1 MESGGSTTAS
11 EAYQYVGPFR
21 LEKTLGKGQTGLV
34 KLGVHCVTG
43 KKVAIKIIN
52 REKLSES
59 VLMKVEREIAIMKL
73 IEHPHVLGL
82 SDVYENKKYLY
93 LVLEHVSGGELFD
106 YLVKKGRL
114 TPKEARRF
122 FRQII
127 SALDFCHSHSICHR
141 DLKPENLLLDERNNI
156 KIADFGMASLQPAG
170 SLLET
175 SCGSPHYAC
184 PEVIRGEKYDGRRA
198 DVWSCGVIL
207 YALLV
212 GALPFD
218 DDNLR
223 QLLEKVKR
231 GVFHVPHFVPPDCQ
245 QLLRGMIEVNPEKR
259 MTLAEI
265 TRHPWVTAGGR
276 GELEQELPMMEV
288 VQTRVLPSAD
298 AIDPDVLQAICS
310 LGCFKQRDKLI
321 QELLSPHHNTEKV
334 IYFLLLERK
343 RRRPARDD
351 EPRPP
356 APATPADPPRKR
368 LDTCRVN
375 GQSAHFGQ
383 ISEGSPITP
392 RRSQISRSSSG
403 RREGR
408 SSPQLAASP
417 PASHT
422 PHRVSSLGGTPATP
436 GSPLASPSLRE
447 HHHQRANSTGPTISL
462 NISGEPGEA
471 VIIINESPLMGS
483 SVAVRPHSP
492 SQPHRVRERSSL
504 PGPPSSAQSPAQPS
518 LFPNLGTLTAG
529 AGAGGGGAAGAGGAA
544 APWRARL
551 ATIKNSFLGS
561 PRFHRRKM
569 QTSSEEVHL
578 TPESSPELTKRSW
591 FGSLLLSAD
600 KEETFTA
607 LVKGKPLATVKA
619 DLIHAFLSIAEL
631 SHSVLS
637 PMSFRVE
644 YKRGS
649 NAPAMFQ
656 RHVRFQ
662 VDISTI
668 TKAPGENGKEYLY
681 AITFTLLSGNI
692 RRFRRVCEVVQA
704 AVCRAPGASR
714 APALHPP
721 SPRAQRRTIH
731 PHAAAEIPD
740 SPDQPHQHSDHDSDS
755 SVFDTVKSPSRT
767 SIDQLDQNG
776 THPLGSSSSVTSGSS
791 GYKQSVRGRRA
802 AEPASASL
810 DHEIM
815 SCGRDLP
822 GTHTKR
828 SSSECR
834 EATSSPRRGL
844 ESRDSSIRD
853 ELRRNNS
860 LRDSRREPPSAPPA
874 NASLA

>member
-1 MESGGSTTAS
+1 MGT
-11 EAYQYVGPFR
+11 
-21 LEKTLGKGQTGLV
+21 
-34 KLGVHCVTG
+34 
-43 KKVAIKIIN
+43 
-52 REKLSES
+52 
-59 VLMKVEREIAIMKL
+59 
-73 IEHPHVLGL
+73 
-82 SDVYENKKYLY
+82 
-93 LVLEHVSGGELFD
+93 
-106 YLVKKGRL
+106 
-114 TPKEARRF
+114 
-122 FRQII
+122 
-127 SALDFCHSHSICHR
+127 
-141 DLKPENLLLDERNNI
+141 
-156 KIADFGMASLQPAG
+156 
-170 SLLET
+170 
-175 SCGSPHYAC
+175 
-184 PEVIRGEKYDGRRA
+184 GEKYDGRRA

-288 VQTRVLPSAD
+288 VQTRVLPSAE

-310 LGCFKQRDKLI
+310 LGCFKQREKLI
-321 QELLSPHHNTEKV
+321 QELLSAHHNTEKV

-351 EPRPP
+351 EPRPA
-356 APATPADPPRKR
+356 APALPPDPPRKR

-392 RRSQISRSSSG
+392 RRSQYSRSSSG
-403 RREGR
+403 RRGEGR
-408 SSPQLAASP
+408 SSPQLPASP
-417 PASHT
+417 PTGHT

-436 GSPLASPSLRE
+436 GSPLASPSVRE

-471 VIIINESPLMGS
+471 VIIINESPIMGS

-492 SQPHRVRERSSL
+492 SQSHRVRERSSL
-504 PGPPSSAQSPAQPS
+504 PGPTTASQSPAQPS
-518 LFPNLGTLTAG
+518 LFPNLGTITSVG
-529 AGAGGGGAAGAGGAA
+529 PGGAGGAGGACGGGAA
-544 APWRARL
+544 APWRVRL

-569 QTSSEEVHL
+569 QASSEEVHL

-692 RRFRRVCEVVQA
+692 RRFRRVCEVVQS
-704 AVCRAPGASR
+704 AVCRAPGAGR

-721 SPRAQRRTIH
+721 SPRAQRRNIH
-731 PHAAAEIPD
+731 PHAAGEIPD
-740 SPDQPHQHSDHDSDS
+740 SPETPHQQSDHDSDS
-755 SVFDTVKSPSRT
+755 SVFDTIKSPTSHT

-791 GYKQSVRGRRA
+791 GYKQGARGRRA
-802 AEPASASL
+802 ADPASASL

-844 ESRDSSIRD
+844 DSRDNSIKD

-860 LRDSRREPPSAPPA
+860 LRDNRRDLLQRDRDVAPPTTSIA
-874 NASLA
+874 